1 MEAQNELKDRIL
13 SFLKSEGISSGE
25 LADRIGVQ
33 RSSISHL
40 LSGRNKPSY
49 DFIFKFLES
58 FPEVNAE
65 WFISGKGNMY
75 KKPVQT
81 NLFATQEV
89 EPEKDNRKP
98 DEAVAEKQTFAAEED
113 MKRERRIPDQKD
125 GMSVNIGGIK
135 GHIRKII
142 ILYDTGNFEEF
153 NQA

>member
-1 MEAQNELKDRIL
+1 METQNQLKDRII
-13 SFLKSEGISSGE
+13 SFIRSEGISSGI

-49 DFIFKFLES
+49 DFILKFLEA

-81 NLFATQEV
+81 NLFATHDIEAD
-89 EPEKDNRKP
+89 KGKP
-98 DEAVAEKQTFAAEED
+98 DEITDGKKPFVTGGNMNKEKQETDQHAEIPFTAGVE
-113 MKRERRIPDQKD
+113 KGRIK
-125 GMSVNIGGIK
+125 
-135 GHIRKII
+135 KII

-153 NQA
+153 NPV